1 MGTQLQAPS
10 VVTDLLG
17 TMLEGRYR
25 VHNLIAVGGMSVVFR
40 GHHLRLKRDV
50 AIKVLDP
57 ALGPG
62 SSTRFL
68 REAESAAQLDHPNC
82 ITVHDFGV
90 SSTGLSFMVMP
101 LLVGDT
107 LRAREPGRWD
117 AARAVRLVIEVLRG
131 LDHAHGH
138 GVIHRDLKPE
148 NIFICMEPNGTR
160 VAKIVDFGLAKVI
173 RGSEADSTT
182 TMTGL
187 MAGTPA
193 YMSPE
198 QALGLTVDERAD
210 LYSVG
215 MILYELL
222 AGSLPFQSDDGVAL
236 LRMQLH
242 DQLPALPDDVPVP
255 LIAIIEHLTAKERAD
270 RPVSARLALD
280 MLEAFLRG
288 DGHTMLAPALV
299 RRATPELSSGTYPAS
314 VPDGATPTS
323 LRNGAM
329 PPESTLQFQDDDAQ
343 PQAPRG
349 SRWWLWAAAGIATAS
364 AATVL
369 AMTWAMPDR
378 VAPAKDA
385 AVTAVAVDRG
395 DEGVGEAPAD
405 ISDVTKLL
413 ALVNDAEF
421 GAREG
426 YVRRHELLG
435 ALARSEARD
444 KIDGG
449 LQAELDLLQAAQ
461 SPTPCKTFAAALDA
475 IVKDG
480 AAGHADALKKARV
493 PDTAEDAQACVG
505 LQERLDQLRAKGQA
519 AAPQPVTAAA
529 PEEPAVVAVADTK
542 ASKRAKARAAA
553 RGKRPAPASRPV
565 AEPPAPAAEPPART
579 EPVKPSRKTNI
590 SKLDDELRPPE

>member
-1 MGTQLQAPS
+1 MGSPLQA
-10 VVTDLLG
+10 TDLLG

-25 VHNLIAVGGMSVVFR
+25 VHNLIAIGGMSVVFR

-57 ALGPG
+57 SLGPG

-90 SSTGLSFMVMP
+90 TSTGLSFMVMP

-107 LRAREPGRWD
+107 LRARDLGRWEPAR
-117 AARAVRLVIEVLRG
+117 AARLLVEVLRG

-148 NIFICMEPNGTR
+148 NIFLCTEPNGVR

-222 AGSLPFQSDDGVAL
+222 AGALPFDSDDGVAL

-242 DQLPALPDDVPVP
+242 EQLPALPSDVPAP
-255 LIAIIEHLTAKERAD
+255 LVGIVTMLTAKERAD
-270 RPVSARLALD
+270 RPASAAAALE
-280 MLEAFLRG
+280 MLESFLRG
-288 DGHTMLAPALV
+288 DGHTMLAPPV
-299 RRATPELSSGTYPAS
+299 RRATPAPEGSGSYPAS
-314 VPDGATPTS
+314 VPDGATPTTS
-323 LRNGAM
+323 GANAAM
-329 PPESTLQFQDDDAQ
+329 TMESTQLHHDDE
-343 PQAPRG
+343 PEPPRA

-364 AATVL
+364 AATVVALTWMAPATPVATRTEL
-369 AMTWAMPDR
+369 AA
-378 VAPAKDA
+378 VAPD
-385 AVTAVAVDRG
+385 VPD
-395 DEGVGEAPAD
+395 APAPIAETPD
-405 ISDVTKLL
+405 TERLL
-413 ALVNDAEF
+413 ALVNDPQF

-426 YVRRHELLG
+426 YVRRHELLD
-435 ALARSEARD
+435 ALATTDAAAR
-444 KIDGG
+444 IDRKQQVG
-449 LQAELDLLQAAQ
+449 LDLLQAAQ
-461 SPTPCKTFAAALDA
+461 SPTPCKTFATSLAA
-475 IVKDG
+475 IEK
-480 AAGHADALKKARV
+480 AGADAYTDVLRDARV
-493 PDTAEDAQACVG
+493 PDPAADAPACAG
-505 LQERLDQLRAKGQA
+505 LGDALDRLRGTPV
-519 AAPQPVTAAA
+519 AAPT
-529 PEEPAVVAVADTK
+529 VAVAAETPEPRAESK
-542 ASKRAKARAAA
+542 ASKRARARAAA
-553 RGKRPAPASRPV
+553 KPKRAAPASRAV
-565 AEPPAPAAEPPART
+565 ADPAPTSADPPPATKPARKSSIT
-579 EPVKPSRKTNI
+579 
-590 SKLDDELRPPE
+590 KLDDDLRSPE

>member
-1 MGTQLQAPS
+1 MGSPLQAPS
-10 VVTDLLG
+10 LVTDLLG

-57 ALGPG
+57 SLGPG

-90 SSTGLSFMVMP
+90 TATGLSFMVMP

-107 LRAREPGRWD
+107 LRARAPGRWEPAR
-117 AARAVRLVIEVLRG
+117 AARLVVEVLRG

-148 NIFICMEPNGTR
+148 NVFLCTEPNGTR

-198 QALGLTVDERAD
+198 QALGLVVDERAD

-222 AGSLPFQSDDGVAL
+222 AGKLPFDSDDGVAL

-242 DQLPALPDDVPVP
+242 EELPPLPSDVPAP
-255 LIAIIEHLTAKERAD
+255 LVGIVTHLTAKERGD
-270 RPVSARLALD
+270 RPASAGAALD
-280 MLEAFLRG
+280 LLEAFLRG
-288 DGHTMLAPALV
+288 DGHTMLAPPL
-299 RRATPELSSGTYPAS
+299 RRATPELSGSYPAS
-314 VPDGATPTS
+314 VPDGATPTTS
-323 LRNGAM
+323 GANAAM
-329 PPESTLQFQDDDAQ
+329 TLESTLQLQDE
-343 PQAPRG
+343 PSEPPRA

-364 AATVL
+364 AATVV
-369 AMTWAMPDR
+369 AMTWWGGAASPPPARPDTGAVVER
-378 VAPAKDA
+378 EVVPPAPQATTPA
-385 AVTAVAVDRG
+385 ASPDVDR
-395 DEGVGEAPAD
+395 
-405 ISDVTKLL
+405 LL
-413 ALVNDAEF
+413 ALVNDPEF
-421 GAREG
+421 GRREG
-426 YVRRHELLG
+426 YVRRHELLD
-435 ALARSEARD
+435 ALASTPAAA
-444 KIDGG
+444 KIDRKLHVG
-449 LQAELDLLQAAQ
+449 LDLVQAAA
-461 SPTPCKTFAAALDA
+461 SPTPCGTFATSLAT
-475 IVKDG
+475 IEKDG
-480 AAGHADALKKARV
+480 ADAYADALKEARV
-493 PDTAEDAQACVG
+493 PEGAADAPACAGLGDT
-505 LQERLDQLRAKGQA
+505 LERLRGGPA
-519 AAPQPVTAAA
+519 AAPVVAVAAAA
-529 PEEPAVVAVADTK
+529 PEPRAETK
-542 ASKRAKARAAA
+542 ASKRERARARAAA
-553 RGKRPAPASRPV
+553 KPKRTPAASRAV
-565 AEPPAPAAEPPART
+565 AEPVAASAEPSARHDAASKPAR
-579 EPVKPSRKTNI
+579 KTSI
-590 SKLDDELRPPE
+590 TKLDDDLRPPE